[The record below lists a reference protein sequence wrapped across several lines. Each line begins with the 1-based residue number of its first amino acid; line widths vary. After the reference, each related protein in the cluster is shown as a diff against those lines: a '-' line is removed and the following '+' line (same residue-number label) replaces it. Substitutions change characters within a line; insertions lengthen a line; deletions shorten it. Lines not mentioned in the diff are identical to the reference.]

1 MRHEYPRLR
10 RQIIR
15 LRTAV
20 VTAVVVTAA
29 ATAAAAQTA
38 GPAPAPDDFYVRAGM
53 ALDWSADTRFTDADC
68 SSTSAAVLYGC
79 GTALDGT
86 PLSSLGNFGALAGYN
101 LGVGYVAAPAL
112 RLEAVVQHHPHAAF
126 DGRANFVQ
134 TTGRQAVSADLS
146 VLSGMLAAYLDLAEL
161 GLPRLG
167 PFSLFVGGGAGLS
180 RIALD
185 VTRMEFPK
193 TTTIVPAGQRV
204 NFTWMPV
211 AGLSTSLGNQ
221 TTLDVAWRYTDAGAV
236 ATGRGLGRIVWRDGS
251 RDPLEITLAETTADL
266 SSHGLWLSLRYSF

>member
-15 LRTAV
+15 LCTAV

-29 ATAAAAQTA
+29 
-38 GPAPAPDDFYVRAGM
+38 APDDFYVRAGM

-68 SSTSAAVLYGC
+68 SSTSVAVLYGC

-86 PLSSLGNFGALAGYN
+86 PLSSLGNFGALVGYD

-126 DGRANFVQ
+126 KGRANFVQ
-134 TTGRQAVSADLS
+134 TAGMQAVSADLS
-146 VLSGMLAAYLDLAEL
+146 VLSGMLAAYLNLAEL

-185 VTRMEFPK
+185 ETRMEFPK
-193 TTTIVPAGQRV
+193 TTTIVPGGQRV
-204 NFTWMPV
+204 NFTWMPT
-211 AGLSTSLGNQ
+211 AGLATSLGNQ
-221 TTLDVAWRYTDAGAV
+221 VTLDIAWRYTDSGAV
-236 ATGRGLGRIVWRDGS
+236 ATGLGPGRIVWRDGS

-266 SSHGLWLSLRYSF
+266 SSHGLWMSLRYSF